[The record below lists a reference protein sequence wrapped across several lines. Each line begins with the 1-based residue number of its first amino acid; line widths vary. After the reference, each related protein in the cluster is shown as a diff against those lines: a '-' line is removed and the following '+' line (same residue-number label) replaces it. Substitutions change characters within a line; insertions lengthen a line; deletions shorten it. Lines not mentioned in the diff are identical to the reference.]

1 MSDPKPPLPGGMPNL
16 PNLPNIP
23 KVPVRPVASSPSAP
37 PQPARP
43 GVLSLTIKDK
53 NALYAAYMP
62 FVKGGG
68 LFVPSSRPY
77 KLGEEVFMLLTLMES
92 KEKIPVAGHVI
103 WLTPQGAQGGRTAG
117 IGIQFNEKDSGVA
130 RSKIE
135 TILAGMLSS
144 DRPTHTM

>member
-1 MSDPKPPLPGGMPNL
+1 MSNNVKPVPL
-16 PNLPNIP
+16 
-23 KVPVRPVASSPSAP
+23 
-37 PQPARP
+37 ARP

-53 NALYAAYMP
+53 SALYAAYMP

-68 LFVPSSRPY
+68 IFIPSNKPY
-77 KLGEEVFMLLTLMES
+77 KIGDEVFMLLTLMDS

-103 WLTPQGAQGGRTAG
+103 WITPSGAQGGRAAG
-117 IGIQFNEKDSGVA
+117 IGIQFGEKDSGVA

-135 TILAGMLSS
+135 TLLAGQLTS

>member
-1 MSDPKPPLPGGMPNL
+1 MSDQKPPLPGI

-23 KVPVRPVASSPSAP
+23 KPLRPVATATPAAT
-37 PQPARP
+37 PQAARP

-62 FVKGGG
+62 YVKGGG
-68 LFVPSSRPY
+68 IFVPSARAY
-77 KLGEEVFMLLTLMES
+77 RLGEEVFMLLTLMDN

-103 WLTPQGAQGGRTAG
+103 WVTPQGAQGSRTAG

-130 RSKIE
+130 RNKIE
-135 TILAGMLSS
+135 TILVGMANS
-144 DRPTHTM
+144 DKPTHTM